1 MSAWS
6 EFKKKQGSTRP
17 WHLLNKN
24 NHIEDPEI
32 FIKRIKTCHECPSFI
47 ELTGQCK
54 ECGCIMALKA
64 KLKDAMCPLNK
75 W

>member
-17 WHLLNKN
+17 WHLLNEN
-24 NHIEDPEI
+24 NYVEDPEI
-32 FIKRIKTCHECPSFI
+32 LIKRIKTCHECPSFI

-64 KLKDAMCPLNK
+64 KLKQAVCPLNK